1 MPRLDNNLIDGNK
14 PSMCGAGKRIIVQ
27 LIQMGIYTHV
37 KLFVRT
43 IYKFGNIL
51 DDNWYEEFLCNI
63 MDKKKIVLKVLC
75 IKKDVKM

>member
-1 MPRLDNNLIDGNK
+1 
-14 PSMCGAGKRIIVQ
+14 
-27 LIQMGIYTHV
+27 MGIYTHV

-63 MDKKKIVLKVLC
+63 MDKKIVLKVLC
-75 IKKDVKM
+75 IKKDVKNVNINIYV